1 MESRASV
8 EVGDGNLAKSC
19 YQLIPCRTPMVG
31 GACLLCGFSGHLL
44 ALDLTNKSRLGG
56 MVIYEHFD
64 SPRTHDPDYVSL
76 PRFCNALESA
86 LLIQLTLE
94 MSITFEF
101 PPVSTGCPTTPDT
114 QIFG

>member
-56 MVIYEHFD
+56 D
-64 SPRTHDPDYVSL
+64 GDLRT
-76 PRFCNALESA
+76 F
-86 LLIQLTLE
+86 
-94 MSITFEF
+94 
-101 PPVSTGCPTTPDT
+101 
-114 QIFG
+114 

>member
-1 MESRASV
+1 MLACSVGFQDTYWRWTLLTRADS
-8 EVGDGNLAKSC
+8 
-19 YQLIPCRTPMVG
+19 
-31 GACLLCGFSGHLL
+31 
-44 ALDLTNKSRLGG
+44 GG
-56 MVIYEHFD
+56 MVICEHFD
-64 SPRTHDPDYVSL
+64 SPRTRDPDYVSL

-114 QIFG
+114 RIFGQVPGPSLDQALRKFPDVQFML